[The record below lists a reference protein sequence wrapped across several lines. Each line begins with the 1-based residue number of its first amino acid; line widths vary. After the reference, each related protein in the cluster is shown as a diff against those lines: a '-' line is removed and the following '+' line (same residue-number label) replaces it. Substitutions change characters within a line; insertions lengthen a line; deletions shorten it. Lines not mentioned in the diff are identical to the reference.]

1 MKKILLIITVTGLL
15 FSNNISGVAYFE
27 FEDSFSLSRTY
38 FTYKT
43 EVSDELSF
51 KFQTDVGKVGD
62 DNRWTGFLKK
72 AQLDWK
78 CDSNMKISM
87 GMIGLNMLNI
97 QEKTWGNR
105 FVSKSAMDYYGYSA
119 TADLGIGIYRNFGN
133 ISTSLLMTNG
143 EGYIN
148 SDVDDEN
155 KLSLR
160 VMMGE
165 KNLNKN
171 EGHNFGLVYSSL
183 EDITVTGLFG
193 GWSKNGLV
201 IGTEYNVED
210 NNGAEYSYSSH
221 LSSIYLNYNLK
232 DNISVFLRLD
242 DGDENK
248 DGNSEKRTLAGLI
261 WMPTDGLD
269 ICINSSSV
277 TDNDVT
283 EDTMKLNFQFKF

>member
-1 MKKILLIITVTGLL
+1 MKILFIMISLGFV

-27 FEDSFSLSRTY
+27 YEDSFSLSRTY
-38 FTYKT
+38 FTYKS
-43 EVSDELSF
+43 EISDELSF
-51 KFQTDVGKVGD
+51 KFQTDVGKVGT

-143 EGYIN
+143 EGYKN
-148 SDVDDEN
+148 SDVDDKN

-160 VMMGE
+160 VMAGE
-165 KNLNKN
+165 KKLNNN

-201 IGTEYNVED
+201 IGAEYNVSD
-210 NNGAEYSYSSH
+210 NNGVENS
-221 LSSIYLNYNLK
+221 LSSMYLNYNIK
-232 DNISVFLRLD
+232 DNISAFVRMD
-242 DGDENK
+242 DGEKNK
-248 DGNSEKRTLAGLI
+248 DGNSEERTLVGLI
-261 WMPTDGLD
+261 WTPTTGLD
-269 ICINSSSV
+269 ICVNSSSV
-277 TDNDVT
+277 IENDVT
-283 EDTMKLNFQFKF
+283 EDSMKLNFQFKF

>member
-1 MKKILLIITVTGLL
+1 MKIIILMFTGITLL

-51 KFQTDVGKVGD
+51 KFQTDVSKVGD

-143 EGYIN
+143 EGYKN
-148 SDVDDEN
+148 SVVDDEN

-160 VMMGE
+160 VMAGE
-165 KNLNKN
+165 KKLNNN

-193 GWSKNGLV
+193 GWSKNGLI
-201 IGTEYNVED
+201 IGAEYNVED
-210 NNGAEYSYSSH
+210 NNGLENS
-221 LSSIYLNYNLK
+221 LSSMYLNYNIK
-232 DNISVFLRLD
+232 DNISAFVRLD
-242 DGDENK
+242 DGEENK
-248 DGNSEKRTLAGLI
+248 DGNSEERTLVGLI
-261 WMPTDGLD
+261 WTPANGLD
-269 ICINSSSV
+269 ICVNSSSV
-277 TDNDVT
+277 TENDVT
-283 EDTMKLNFQFKF
+283 EDSMKLNFQFKF

>member
-1 MKKILLIITVTGLL
+1 MKIIILMFTGITLL

-105 FVSKSAMDYYGYSA
+105 FVSKSALDYYGYSA

-143 EGYIN
+143 EGYKN
-148 SDVDDEN
+148 SDVDDKN
-155 KLSLR
+155 KLSFR

-165 KNLNKN
+165 KKLNN
-171 EGHNFGLVYSSL
+171 DEGHNFGLVYSSL
-183 EDITVTGLFG
+183 EDVTVTGLFG
-193 GWSKNGLV
+193 GWSKNGLI
-201 IGTEYNVED
+201 IGAEYNVED
-210 NNGAEYSYSSH
+210 NNGLENS
-221 LSSIYLNYNLK
+221 LSSMYLNYNIK
-232 DNISVFLRLD
+232 DNISAFVRLD
-242 DGDENK
+242 DGEENK
-248 DGNSEKRTLAGLI
+248 DGNSEERTLVGLI
-261 WMPTDGLD
+261 WTPANGLD
-269 ICINSSSV
+269 ICVNSSSV
-277 TDNDVT
+277 TENDAT
-283 EDTMKLNFQFKF
+283 EDSMKLNFQFKF